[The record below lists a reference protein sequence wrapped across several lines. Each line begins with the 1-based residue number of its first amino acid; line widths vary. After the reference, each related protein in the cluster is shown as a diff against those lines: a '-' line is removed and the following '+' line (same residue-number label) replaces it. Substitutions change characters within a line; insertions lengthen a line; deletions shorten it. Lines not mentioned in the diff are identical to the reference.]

1 VEAADR
7 PELLPGAERIVPAD
21 APHHHVRFR
30 WHLLLGAVLV
40 LACHPASCV
49 FPRKELVDVHPL
61 GDLPVRME
69 SQLRAVGE
77 PLGDRPVRIEIQLRA
92 VVESLSGGRAVRAD
106 RARGAV
112 VVDFAAGEKAEGGQ
126 AL

>member
-1 VEAADR
+1 
-7 PELLPGAERIVPAD
+7 VPAD
-21 APHHHVRFR
+21 GPHHHVRVR
-30 WHLLLGAVLV
+30 WQPLLGAVLV
-40 LACHPASCV
+40 LACHPAICV

-77 PLGDRPVRIEIQLRA
+77 PLGDRPVRMEIQLRA

-112 VVDFAAGEKAEGGQ
+112 GVDFAAGKAEGGQ